1 MKQSGFTLLEV
12 LVAMLVLSIGLLGLA
27 GLMAAS
33 MRNNQSAYHST
44 QATWLAYDIL
54 DRIRANRAGALAG
67 AYSGAAALGSSAT
80 CTAAAQTGASAA
92 DDIGGWKNMLA
103 CALPAGNGSVTVT
116 PADRRVRIVI
126 QWDDSRGSKDG
137 GASPSQIEEGGST
150 RQFVVES
157 RL

>member
-27 GLMAAS
+27 GLMASS

-67 AYSGAAALGSSAT
+67 GYGAASALGAPADCSTDAPSGLI
-80 CTAAAQTGASAA
+80 AAQ
-92 DDIGGWKNMLA
+92 DIGGWKNMVA
-103 CALPAGNGSVTVT
+103 CALPEGDGAITVT
-116 PADRRVRIVI
+116 PASGQVSITV
-126 QWDDSRGSKDG
+126 QWNDARGTGD
-137 GASPSQIEEGGST
+137 AAALAT
-150 RQFVVES
+150 RQLTVES
-157 RL
+157 QL